1 MISLKAVENL
11 LGFSYP
17 TIPAISAIDIFVV
30 TKSWEC
36 LHFIFTLKCVDWFPV
51 DRLKTVLQSGV
62 LIPYLSAILFN
73 VSRLSNWFANSHFST
88 LIFLIWLAE

>member
-30 TKSWEC
+30 TKSWVAAAFYIHVEMRG
-36 LHFIFTLKCVDWFPV
+36 L
-51 DRLKTVLQSGV
+51 
-62 LIPYLSAILFN
+62 
-73 VSRLSNWFANSHFST
+73 VSRRPP
-88 LIFLIWLAE
+88 

>member
-30 TKSWEC
+30 TKSW
-36 LHFIFTLKCVDWFPV
+36 V
-51 DRLKTVLQSGV
+51 
-62 LIPYLSAILFN
+62 
-73 VSRLSNWFANSHFST
+73 WFAKLRLCRRCSSEGDTVASIGSVAT
-88 LIFLIWLAE
+88 LPKKHLSVLCLLG